1 MIIRAGGSG
10 YFLKDITNGQK
21 IGGVKMKKIA
31 FIPSV
36 IALLL
41 LLFLLTPVGLA
52 QVSVFETR
60 SVYAGTTNLL
70 LVGDTARIQV
80 EAMPFEFKFLDCEIQ
95 GKSVELTGKEIDHL
109 SEGSSFTFKTVEPGQ
124 AIITL
129 RFACTC
135 AIKGFFPTV
144 KHYTIRIL
152 RFEELS
158 KVTLAQIKKSP
169 RSYYKKLILLSGES
183 RGWGLP
189 VKTKEIW
196 GGRPT
201 KSDWV
206 LEDETGAAYMTGKI
220 VNDTG
225 KMTVVAEV
233 IPLAGTDDWAIR
245 VNRIIY

>member
-1 MIIRAGGSG
+1 
-10 YFLKDITNGQK
+10 
-21 IGGVKMKKIA
+21 MKKIV

-52 QVSVFETR
+52 QVSIFETR
-60 SVYAGTTNLL
+60 SAYAGTTNLL

-95 GKSVELTGKEIDHL
+95 GKAVELMGKEIDHL
-109 SEGSSFTFKTVEPGQ
+109 SEGSSFTFKTVQPGQ

-129 RFACTC
+129 RFVCTC

-144 KHYTIRIL
+144 KHYTVKVF
-152 RFEELS
+152 RFEELP

-189 VKTKEIW
+189 VHTKEIW
-196 GGRPT
+196 GARLT

-206 LEDETGAAYMTGKI
+206 LEDGSGAAYLTGEVI
-220 VNDTG
+220 NEIG

-233 IPLAGTDDWAIR
+233 ILLAGTDDWAIR
-245 VNRIIY
+245 VNRIIH